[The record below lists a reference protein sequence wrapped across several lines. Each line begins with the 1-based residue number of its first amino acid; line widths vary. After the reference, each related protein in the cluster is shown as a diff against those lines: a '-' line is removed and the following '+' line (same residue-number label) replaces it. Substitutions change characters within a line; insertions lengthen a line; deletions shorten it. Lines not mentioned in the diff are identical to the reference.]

1 MPPRKNC
8 RKTNKVSGSILYNIL
23 DTYRRHKAHNNV
35 RKMVYGGIKKLF
47 DKGPEID
54 TNKNREVIEKM
65 KYQLKVNKVNKN
77 NKIFNDISELK
88 KALNG
93 IDFSYKNGVSIDEDV
108 YTQRAKKLYKKVKI
122 KFDKLVN

>member
-54 TNKNREVIEKM
+54 TIKNREVIEKM
-65 KYQLKVNKVNKN
+65 KYQLKVNKVNKK
-77 NKIFNDISELK
+77 NKIFDDISELK
-88 KALNG
+88 KTLNA
-93 IDFSYKNGVSIDEDV
+93 IDFSHKNNIPYDEAV
-108 YTQRAKKLYKKVKI
+108 YTKRAKKLYKKVKT